1 MLEIKDVRSLYKKGK
16 KGFKIKEC
24 ILSELICQNNS
35 LQSSIHNVDD
45 GIKKVVTT

>member
-16 KGFKIKEC
+16 KGFKIEEC

-45 GIKKVVTT
+45 GIMKVVAT

>member
-16 KGFKIKEC
+16 KGYKIKDC

-35 LQSSIHNVDD
+35 LQSSIHNVDER
-45 GIKKVVTT
+45 V